1 MEEFSLSFWDILLLP
16 LALPLRS
23 TLIALSYLQD
33 EVTKA
38 NDPEAG
44 RWDELLELEVLK
56 EIGQIGEAEY
66 RREYSRLAAQFPGYS
81 ANLGEGS
88 PVSDDE

>member
-1 MEEFSLSFWDILLLP
+1 MEEFSLSLWDILFLP

-23 TLIALSYLQD
+23 AVIALSYLQD
-33 EVTKA
+33 EAAKA
-38 NDPEAG
+38 SNPEAN

-66 RREYSRLAAQFPGYS
+66 RQEYSRLTSRFPRHS
-81 ANLGEGS
+81 ATLGEG
-88 PVSDDE
+88 